1 MTAGGMRVMNSAIE
15 RLLSLRV
22 ADIMRRNVMTVSAD
36 ATMTE
41 AAQSFLCREVSG
53 APVVDQRE
61 QCVGILSAVDFV
73 RREVQGCSGRAVS
86 RNGEDHVRTYMSPA
100 VQSIDDHATL
110 IDAARAMCGKHIHR
124 LPVLDREGSL
134 VGVISS
140 LDLVAA
146 VVHAIEE

>member
-1 MTAGGMRVMNSAIE
+1 MNSAIE

-22 ADIMRRNVMTVSAD
+22 ADIMRRNVMTVSVD

-41 AAQSFLCREVSG
+41 AAQCFLRREVSG

-61 QCVGILSAVDFV
+61 QCVGVLSAVDFV
-73 RREVQGCSGRAVS
+73 RREVQSCCGRAAS
-86 RNGEDHVRTYMSPA
+86 RNGEDCVRSYMSPS
-100 VQSIDDHATL
+100 VQSIDNDATL
-110 IDAARAMCGKHIHR
+110 IDAARAMCGNHIHR
-124 LPVLDREGSL
+124 LPVLDRDGSV

>member
-1 MTAGGMRVMNSAIE
+1 MNSAIE

-22 ADIMRRNVMTVSAD
+22 ADVMHRNVMTVSAD
-36 ATMTE
+36 TTMTE
-41 AAQSFLCREVSG
+41 AAQSFLRREVSG

-73 RREVQGCSGRAVS
+73 RRAVQGCPSRAANRS
-86 RNGEDHVRTYMSPA
+86 GEDHVRTYMSPS
-100 VQSIDDHATL
+100 VRSIGADATL
-110 IDAARAMCGKHIHR
+110 IDAARSMCGKHIHR
-124 LPVLDREGSL
+124 LPVLDREGTV